1 MYLKPYC
8 ESLDYLVSLT
18 HLLHLLSTGL
28 VQLEW
33 TSIVYVPTVI
43 PIVLGGEEDCH
54 QNNRMKSDAL
64 VVIEYV
70 MIFINSTVTLGY
82 LSLAC

>member
-1 MYLKPYC
+1 MEARSSREAEMYLKPYC

-43 PIVLGGEEDCH
+43 PIALGG
-54 QNNRMKSDAL
+54 RRIVTKI
-64 VVIEYV
+64 IE
-70 MIFINSTVTLGY
+70 
-82 LSLAC
+82 